1 MRSAA
6 SELTHHSTV
15 KVSARVA
22 DLFERYG
29 RMVFGICRTMLRDV
43 HDAEDATQQT
53 FLSAHRALLRGAAV
67 RDPGAWIA
75 TIARN
80 ECRGRI
86 AAGMRDRLP
95 VPADDLAELVVDRDD
110 VDQGLRTS
118 ELLAALRELPER
130 QREAVVLRYVHGLR
144 YAEVAKALGVSRPA
158 TEALLFRARRTLRGR
173 LRPVA
178 GAAVVV
184 PGGVRDALASALP
197 GFDTDAGT
205 GTGVVAGLVAK
216 LAAAPTLA
224 KLGTATVAATAVGA
238 VGVMHTEG
246 TRNGVLG
253 RAPVEGAV
261 APLPSTWGTARRT
274 PHRDATRRLP
284 IASPALGADVAPHGR
299 AVETVWAKPG
309 TDLPSG
315 GGLADAAGRTA
326 DGGPQALATSPGP
339 VPDVTGAGTAAQE
352 TSTPAEAGKERETA
366 AVDSGVGLEGGLS
379 GSSLLDGS
387 AESSSMTRDEVSSSL
402 EASDSGS
409 SDSGSGAAGSSGSDS
424 DHSSPTSVSSD
435 GSGPDGSGGSGSDG
449 SSGGVGS

>member
-6 SELTHHSTV
+6 SEPTHHSTV

-29 RMVFGICRTMLRDV
+29 RMVFGICRSMLRDV

-67 RDPGAWIA
+67 RDSGAWIA

-95 VPADDLAELVVDRDD
+95 VPADDLAEVVVDRDD

-238 VGVMHTEG
+238 VGVVQTDGRDPGPHAG
-246 TRNGVLG
+246 GVASVPSVSSGSAPGQGAGGAQPSNRPVRRIAALRVASAPPARVLAVAVAVPG
-253 RAPVEGAV
+253 DGPAASTHAEASSTVVASPRSVPGGAASGAASEAPVSPQPTMIDPVVVGSE
-261 APLPSTWGTARRT
+261 
-274 PHRDATRRLP
+274 
-284 IASPALGADVAPHGR
+284 IAA
-299 AVETVWAKPG
+299 
-309 TDLPSG
+309 PSG
-315 GGLADAAGRTA
+315 LE
-326 DGGPQALATSPGP
+326 
-339 VPDVTGAGTAAQE
+339 VEQE
-352 TSTPAEAGKERETA
+352 Q
-366 AVDSGVGLEGGLS
+366 SGVGQGVEPEDGALGSGERSTESRTTVAGSS
-379 GSSLLDGS
+379 GSGL
-387 AESSSMTRDEVSSSL
+387 
-402 EASDSGS
+402 SDSGS
-409 SDSGSGAAGSSGSDS
+409 SDSSGSDS
-424 DHSSPTSVSSD
+424 GSSDSVSGSD
-435 GSGPDGSGGSGSDG
+435 SSGSGSGHDDAG
-449 SSGGVGS
+449 S